1 MKVAECIE
9 SQYADIYV
17 NNVMKHGTDTIFM
30 TLSPADQGGDVHIN
44 CQPKD
49 YWVEKISKKGYIYT
63 DEYKDDIRNIITKAG
78 DHVTLAAVI
87 IDWFEENYMVF
98 KKEITDEV

>member
-1 MKVAECIE
+1 MKVAGCIE

-49 YWVEKISKKGYIYT
+49 
-63 DEYKDDIRNIITKAG
+63 
-78 DHVTLAAVI
+78 
-87 IDWFEENYMVF
+87 
-98 KKEITDEV
+98 